1 MNIKERINKNKVN
14 YSLFDSDFTK
24 ESVYI
29 LGLLWAD
36 GHIRQQQRLTS
47 INCSETDINEVIPVF
62 SKTGEWRVSK
72 IIEKTFNG
80 KKVKNQKRISTSTWG
95 LFEIL
100 SQYDYLDKSFSS
112 PNKILNLIP
121 NELKKY
127 WFRGFLD
134 GDGCVKI
141 GKKYGVE
148 IVFAGNY
155 EQDWTFMVNLCNE
168 LKINFSIDKRIV
180 KNGKYSHFR
189 INKKN
194 DVKILGEFIYSEY
207 DNIGF
212 SRKYNKFLEVI
223 TYIKGKDSVLWSET
237 ETQFLIK
244 NYNKIGGK
252 QCSTILNKNITSIYN
267 KIKLLKLKKEI

>member
-1 MNIKERINKNKVN
+1 MNTKERINKNKVN
-14 YSLFDSDFTK
+14 YLLFNSDFTK

-36 GHIRQQQRLTS
+36 GYIRQQQRLTS
-47 INCSETDINEVIPVF
+47 INCSEIDINEVIPIF
-62 SKTGEWRVSK
+62 NKTGEWRVSK
-72 IIEKTFNG
+72 TIEKTFNG

-95 LFEIL
+95 LFDIL
-100 SQYDYLDKSFSS
+100 SQYDYLNKSLSS
-112 PNKILNLIP
+112 PNKILNTIP

-127 WFRGFLD
+127 WFRGYLD
-134 GDGCVKI
+134 GDGCIKI

-148 IVFAGNY
+148 VVFAGHY
-155 EQDWTFMVNLCNE
+155 EQDWVFMMNLCNE

-180 KNGKYSHFR
+180 KKGKYSHFR
-189 INKKN
+189 VNKKN

-223 TYIKGKDSVLWSET
+223 SYIKKKESILWNET
-237 ETQFLIK
+237 ETLFLIE

-267 KIKLLKLKKEI
+267 KIRLLKLKKEI